1 MDLQALMAVVVSKCS
16 PLGAGRQFAHQGL
29 QVVLRTWLAK
39 AWDSQ
44 GRRPP
49 QKTLV
54 AATLAVIIIVVPA
67 SLESAPW
74 LVRVKN
80 LI

>member
-1 MDLQALMAVVVSKCS
+1 MALVVSKCS
-16 PLGAGRQFAHQGL
+16 PLGAGRQFAHRDL
-29 QVVLRTWLAK
+29 QVARRTWLAK

-44 GRRPP
+44 GRRRPRE
-49 QKTLV
+49 TLV
-54 AATLAVIIIVVPA
+54 AATLAVIIIVVPT

-74 LVRVKN
+74 RARVKN

>member
-1 MDLQALMAVVVSKCS
+1 MDLQALMALVVSKCS

-44 GRRPP
+44 GHRRP

-54 AATLAVIIIVVPA
+54 AATLLVIIIAVPT
-67 SLESAPW
+67 SLASAPW
-74 LVRVKN
+74 RAQVKN